1 MQLPREM
8 WHQLLPPELLINFWP
23 GYVPNRLSAEAS
35 PQTPLGELKALP
47 QTPSCI
53 KGPTSKGGEGRGR
66 GGEGKG
72 REGIER
78 EGRGGEGRQPQRLP
92 QAAQMLAPPVHSEP
106 LQQKFLT
113 LFLLFYYHY

>member
-1 MQLPREM
+1 M

-66 GGEGKG
+66 EGKG
-72 REGIER
+72 GDRKGR
-78 EGRGGEGRQPQRLP
+78 EGRGG
-92 QAAQMLAPPVHSEP
+92 AATSTFAPGGTNARAASA
-106 LQQKFLT
+106 F
-113 LFLLFYYHY
+113 